1 MNLIK
6 IMEKKNSSYVKYLF
20 IGDFNSEASETALKN
35 FCGVC
40 KLKNLNRE
48 STCFKNLVN
57 PSFINLFLTNCS
69 RSFQDTLIIETGL
82 SDIRKINKTVLKN
95 VFY

>member
-20 IGDFNSEASETALKN
+20 IGDFNSETSETALKN
-35 FCGVC
+35 FCGVY

-57 PSFINLFLTNCS
+57 PSFIDLFLTNCS